1 MKYLVICFSF
11 LALQML
17 VGCGQNADHHSD
29 HHDMEESPNRDL
41 YDKVMDIHNE
51 VMPKMDELYKA
62 KVKLTTRLNET
73 PAPPESE
80 KQDIQ
85 KKIAQL
91 DSANENMMVWMRE
104 FDPIP
109 DSVGEEKA
117 RAYLENELK
126 KVTEIR
132 EQVSQALASAQADK

>member
-1 MKYLVICFSF
+1 MKYLATCFSF
-11 LALQML
+11 FVFLLLA
-17 VGCGQNADHHSD
+17 GCGQKADRHAHED
-29 HHDMEESPNRDL
+29 DTVQSPNQAL
-41 YDKVMDIHNE
+41 YDQVMDIHNE

-62 KVKLTTRLNET
+62 KVKLTTQLNES
-73 PAPPESE
+73 PAPTESE
-80 KQDIQ
+80 KQHLR

-91 DSANENMMVWMRE
+91 DSASENMMVWMRE
-104 FDPIP
+104 FDPLP

-132 EQVSQALASAQADK
+132 EKISRALTEAQPDK